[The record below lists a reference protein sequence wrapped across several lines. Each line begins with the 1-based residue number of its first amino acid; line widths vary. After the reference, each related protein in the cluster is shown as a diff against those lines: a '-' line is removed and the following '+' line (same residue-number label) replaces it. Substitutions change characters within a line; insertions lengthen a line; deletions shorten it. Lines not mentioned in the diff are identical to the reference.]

1 MGAFKGMIRVLSF
14 ITIVAVLSFGAGYA
28 QSDIFLRKDRGTA
41 ESSEGKEEKPSRGPI
56 FLKRLFQEKPKSR
69 SVVTY
74 GSKPVI
80 SNVEQGNMR
89 ALRNLAAW
97 QAFDGKPQTP
107 EQVLSYAAA
116 YRAPN
121 QALMLEER
129 RRVSEQLSRESQS
142 RLQRYNSGLLAASAD
157 PEAFL
162 SADPAKLALQRQAQA
177 VQAANPKA
185 QSGKSGLRRIYRKP
199 ESVVDKPRRVFRDYR

>member
-1 MGAFKGMIRVLSF
+1 MIRVLSF
-14 ITIVAVLSFGAGYA
+14 IVIVAVLSFSAGYA
-28 QSDIFLRKDRGTA
+28 QSDIFLRKDRGAA

-74 GSKPVI
+74 ASKPVV
-80 SNVEQGNMR
+80 SNAELGNAK

-121 QALMLEER
+121 QALMLAER

-142 RLQRYNSGLLAASAD
+142 RLQRYNEGLLAASGD

-162 SADPAKLALQRQAQA
+162 SADPAKLALARQAEA
-177 VQAANPKA
+177 ARAANPNA
-185 QSGKSGLRRIYRKP
+185 QPAKTGFRRIYRKP
-199 ESVVDKPRRVFRDYR
+199 ETTVDKPRRVFRDYR